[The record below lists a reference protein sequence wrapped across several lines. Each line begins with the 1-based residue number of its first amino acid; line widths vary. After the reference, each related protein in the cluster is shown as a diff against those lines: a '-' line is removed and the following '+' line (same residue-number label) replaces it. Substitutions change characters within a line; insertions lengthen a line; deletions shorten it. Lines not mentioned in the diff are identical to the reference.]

1 MYGWGVEGR
10 KDISVKEAHHPSC
23 AVTTQEVPSPRLSK
37 YKLQD
42 AQCCLTC
49 TGLPD
54 HINEGRS
61 KYLGYKLK
69 KGGVNC
75 RGKKASTR
83 RNVDVC
89 CMVWGKCPVLFS
101 DHPLPTHSSK
111 MGWGQQ
117 AQESGQWHSQG
128 SSSEPPPPVYHMVN
142 FCRAQVTPC
151 RVQCRKIKCT

>member
-1 MYGWGVEGR
+1 MSTGDVWLGVEGR

-23 AVTTQEVPSPRLSK
+23 AATTQEVPSPRLSK

-101 DHPLPTHSSK
+101 DHPLFPPTVAK
-111 MGWGQQ
+111 WVGGNK
-117 AQESGQWHSQG
+117 ARKVGSGTAKAAHLS
-128 SSSEPPPPVYHMVN
+128 HHHL
-142 FCRAQVTPC
+142 
-151 RVQCRKIKCT
+151 CTTW